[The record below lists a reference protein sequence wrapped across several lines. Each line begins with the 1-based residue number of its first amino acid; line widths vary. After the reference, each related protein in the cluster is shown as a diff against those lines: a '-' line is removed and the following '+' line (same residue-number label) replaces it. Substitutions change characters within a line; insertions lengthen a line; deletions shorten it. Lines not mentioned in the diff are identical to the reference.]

1 MAPGVEFTNRTGYST
16 YGMATLGTT
25 GRPSRFTRW
34 LAAMI
39 WRERTGVRA
48 TEDLV
53 RLDSAMRFG
62 ALYALTILGPILLL
76 GYFGVAD
83 LLSGEASI
91 SNEIHQ
97 EAETTVGS
105 CATDVEEIFERFEMA
120 ARNRLVSGRSLVEA
134 PGELSSHLLLTLR
147 LDADGAITAP
157 FDESTSSPPSDHT
170 YFLTG
175 TFAQARRA
183 EATDPAL
190 AAALFRIAGQQAP
203 GLTSAGTAEL
213 QRARAMHRAGAIR
226 EAEAAYADIVADYPN
241 SRDAWGFL
249 LGDLARLERGELLLE
264 REPEIGVGALEAVVD
279 DILGRRWTIG
289 QGGEAAVARR
299 ALVLMEGHADSDWLA
314 SRRSR
319 VDQRSHQ
326 LYWAERLRPELEPLT
341 TGGRL
346 LQVAPGRFRY
356 TLGEHAVWATAWF
369 EDELYAFALD
379 REGLFEAIQAAAV
392 RAPRG
397 ESPVLIDVLSPDA
410 LSPAGALARRS
421 LAPWL
426 PGWTLVAKHIDPDGL
441 QATIRW
447 QRARRIVLVL
457 VAILLV
463 GVGGLITGRLVSREL
478 DLARLKTSFAAN
490 VSHELRSPITQIRLK
505 GESLQL
511 DLVED
516 EDDRRHHYD
525 AIVRE
530 SERLSRLVDNVL
542 DFAAIERGTKNYA
555 IRPNDLCMTLRN
567 AAQSMRVSMEARGL
581 AFDSDIPDEL
591 PMVPHDQEAIA
602 QALTNLLSNAA
613 KYGAQGKW
621 IGLSTNVLPDGVE
634 IYVADKGIGI
644 DRDEIPRIFDQYYRS
659 QDPRARS
666 LKGTGI
672 GLAIVKYIM
681 EAHGGQVTVS
691 STPGRGSVF
700 TLFLPFS

>member
-1 MAPGVEFTNRTGYST
+1 
-16 YGMATLGTT
+16 MATMGTT

-34 LAAMI
+34 LAATI
-39 WRERTGVRA
+39 WKERTGVRA
-48 TEDLV
+48 TEELV

-83 LLSGEASI
+83 LLSGEASLTA
-91 SNEIHQ
+91 EVTQ
-97 EAETTVGS
+97 EAEGTIAS
-105 CATDVEEIFERFEMA
+105 CSADVEETFERFEMA

-134 PGELSSHLLLTLR
+134 PGELSSHLLLALR
-147 LDADGAITAP
+147 LDSRGEITAP
-157 FDESTSSPPSDHT
+157 FDTATVSPPSDHT
-170 YFLTG
+170 FFLTG
-175 TFAQARRA
+175 TYAQGRQVEDR
-183 EATDPAL
+183 DPAL
-190 AAALFRIAGQQAP
+190 AAALFRIAAQQAP
-203 GLTSAGTAEL
+203 GVTSEGTAAL
-213 QRARAMHRAGAIR
+213 QQARAMTKAGFTR
-226 EAEAAYADIVADYPN
+226 ESEAAYADIVAEYP
-241 SRDAWGFL
+241 SARDAWGFM
-249 LGDLARLERGELLLE
+249 LGDLARLERGELLLS
-264 REPEIGVGALEAVVD
+264 REPEIGVGALTAVVD

-299 ALVLMEGHADSDWLA
+299 ALVLMEGHADADWLA

-326 LYWAERLRPELEPLT
+326 LYWAERLQPELDPLT
-341 TGGRL
+341 SGGRL
-346 LQVAPGRFRY
+346 LKVAPGRFRY
-356 TLGEHAVWATAWF
+356 TLGERALWATAWF
-369 EDELYAFALD
+369 EDELYAFALN
-379 REGLFEAIQAAAV
+379 REGLFESIQAAAQ
-392 RAPRG
+392 RAPRRD
-397 ESPVLIDVLSPDA
+397 SPVVVEVSSPDA
-410 LSPAGALARRS
+410 LTPAGAMARRS

-426 PGWTLVAKHIDPDGL
+426 PGWTLIAKHNDPEGL
-441 QATIRW
+441 AATIRW

-463 GVGGLITGRLVSREL
+463 GAGGLITGRLVSREL
-478 DLARLKTSFAAN
+478 DLARLKTGFAAN

-511 DLVED
+511 DLWED
-516 EDDRRHHYD
+516 EDDRRAHYD

-542 DFAAIERGTKNYA
+542 DFAAIERGTKNYT
-555 IRPNDLCMTLRN
+555 IRPNDLSMTLRN
-567 AAQSMRVSMEARGL
+567 ATQFMRVSMDARGL
-581 AFDSDIPDEL
+581 TFDADIPDEL
-591 PMVPHDQEAIA
+591 PMVPHDPEAIA

-613 KYGAQGKW
+613 KYGAKGKW
-621 IGLSTNVLPDGVE
+621 IGLSTNVLPDGIE

-644 DRDEIPRIFDQYYRS
+644 DRDEIPRIFEQYYRS

-681 EAHGGQVTVS
+681 EAHAGQVTVS

-700 TLFLPFS
+700 TLFIPFSQA

>member
-1 MAPGVEFTNRTGYST
+1 
-16 YGMATLGTT
+16 MATLGTT

-48 TEDLV
+48 TEELV
-53 RLDSAMRFG
+53 RLDGALRFG

-91 SNEIHQ
+91 SNEISQ
-97 EAETTVGS
+97 EAEGTVGS

-147 LDADGAITAP
+147 LDGDGSITAP
-157 FDESTSSPPSDHT
+157 FDEPTSIPPKDHT
-170 YFLTG
+170 FFLTG
-175 TFAQARRA
+175 IFAQARRV
-183 EATDPAL
+183 EASDPAL
-190 AAALFRIAGQQAP
+190 AAALFRIAGQRAP
-203 GLTSAGTAEL
+203 GVTSEGTAEL
-213 QRARAMHRAGAIR
+213 QKARAMHKAGFTR

-326 LYWAERLRPELEPLT
+326 LYWAERLQPELDPLT
-341 TGGRL
+341 AGGRL

-397 ESPVLIDVLSPDA
+397 DSPVQIDVLSPDA
-410 LSPAGALARRS
+410 LSPEGALARRS

-426 PGWTLVAKHIDPDGL
+426 PGWTLVAKHIDPEGL

-555 IRPNDLCMTLRN
+555 IRPNDLGMTLRN
-567 AAQSMRVSMEARGL
+567 ATQSMRVSMEARNL
-581 AFDSDIPDEL
+581 SFDADIPDEL

>member
-1 MAPGVEFTNRTGYST
+1 M
-16 YGMATLGTT
+16 
-25 GRPSRFTRW
+25 
-34 LAAMI
+34 
-39 WRERTGVRA
+39 
-48 TEDLV
+48 
-53 RLDSAMRFG
+53 RLDSALRFG

-83 LLSGEASI
+83 LLSGEASLTA
-91 SNEIHQ
+91 EVTQ
-97 EAETTVGS
+97 EAEGTIAS
-105 CATDVEEIFERFEMA
+105 CSADVEEIFERFEMS
-120 ARNRLVSGRSLVEA
+120 ARNRLLSGRSLVEA
-134 PGELSSHLLLTLR
+134 PGELSTHLLLTLR
-147 LDADGAITAP
+147 LDAQGAITAP
-157 FDESTSSPPSDHT
+157 FDEPTVAPPSDHT
-170 YFLTG
+170 FFLTG
-175 TFAQARRA
+175 PFAQARSL
-183 EATDPAL
+183 EDSDPAL
-190 AAALFRIAGQQAP
+190 AAALYRIAAQNAPGVTSEGTAAMQQARS
-203 GLTSAGTAEL
+203 LAKAGFE
-213 QRARAMHRAGAIR
+213 R
-226 EAEAAYADIVADYPN
+226 EAEAAYADIVAEYPGI
-241 SRDAWGFL
+241 RDAWGFL
-249 LGDLARLERGELLLE
+249 LGDLARLKRGELLLE
-264 REPEIGVGALEAVVD
+264 REPEIGVGALTAVVD

-299 ALVLMEGHADSDWLA
+299 ALVLMEGHADGDWLA
-314 SRRSR
+314 SRRTR

-326 LYWAERLRPELEPLT
+326 LYWAERLQSELDPLT
-341 TGGRL
+341 AGGRL

-356 TLGEHAVWATAWF
+356 TLAEEALWATAWF
-369 EDELYAFALD
+369 DDELYAFALD
-379 REGLFEAIQAAAV
+379 RQGLFEAIQAAAV

-397 ESPVLIDVLSPDA
+397 DSAVEVEVSSPDA
-410 LSPAGALARRS
+410 LSPTGVLARRS

-426 PGWTLVAKHIDPDGL
+426 PGWTLVAKHIDPEGL
-441 QATIRW
+441 AATIRW
-447 QRARRIVLVL
+447 QRTRRIVLVL

-463 GVGGLITGRLVSREL
+463 GAGGLITGRLVSREL
-478 DLARLKTSFAAN
+478 ELARLKTSFAAN

-511 DLVED
+511 DLWVD
-516 EDDRRHHYD
+516 EDDRRQHYD

-542 DFAAIERGTKNYA
+542 DFAAIERGTKNYT

-567 AAQSMRVSMEARGL
+567 ATQSMRVSMEARGFT
-581 AFDSDIPDEL
+581 FDADIPEEL
-591 PMVPHDQEAIA
+591 PMVPHDPEAIA

-621 IGLSTNVLPDGVE
+621 IGLSTTILPDGLE

-644 DRDEIPRIFDQYYRS
+644 DRDEIPQIFDQYYRS

>member
-1 MAPGVEFTNRTGYST
+1 MRDGLPT
-16 YGMATLGTT
+16 YGMANLGTT

-34 LAAMI
+34 LANRI
-39 WRERTGVRA
+39 WNERTGVRA
-48 TEDLV
+48 SEDLV
-53 RLDSAMRFG
+53 RLDSALRFG

-83 LLSGEASI
+83 LLSGEASLTA
-91 SNEIHQ
+91 EITQ
-97 EAETTVGS
+97 EAESTIGS
-105 CATDVEEIFERFEMA
+105 CATDVEEVFERFEMA
-120 ARNRLVSGRSLVEA
+120 TRNRLLSGRSLVEA
-134 PGELSSHLLLTLR
+134 PGELSTHLLLTLR
-147 LDADGAITAP
+147 LDAQGQITAP
-157 FDESTSSPPSDHT
+157 FDEPITAPPSDHT
-170 YFLTG
+170 FFLTG
-175 TFAQARRA
+175 PFAQGRRI
-183 EATDPAL
+183 EGQDPAL
-190 AAALFRIAGQQAP
+190 AAALYRIAAKQAP
-203 GLTSAGTAEL
+203 GMTSEGTAVL
-213 QRARAMHRAGAIR
+213 QQARAMNGAGFTR
-226 EAEAAYADIVADYPN
+226 EAEAAFADIVAEYP
-241 SRDAWGFL
+241 SARDAWGFL
-249 LGDLARLERGELLLE
+249 VADLARLERGQLLIE

-299 ALVLMEGHADSDWLA
+299 ALVLMEGQADPDWLA

-326 LYWAERLRPELEPLT
+326 LYWAERLQRELDPLT
-341 TGGRL
+341 AGGRL
-346 LQVAPGRFRY
+346 LQMAPGRFRY
-356 TLGEHAVWATAWF
+356 TLGDQALWATAWF
-369 EDELYAFALD
+369 DDELYAFALD
-379 REGLFEAIQAAAV
+379 RAGLFEAIQAAAN

-397 ESPVLIDVLSPDA
+397 DSPVVVDVLSPDA
-410 LSPAGALARRS
+410 LSPLGALARRS

-426 PGWTLVAKHIDPDGL
+426 PGWTLVAKHIDPEGL
-441 QATIRW
+441 AATIRW

-463 GVGGLITGRLVSREL
+463 GAGGLITGRLVSREL

-511 DLVED
+511 DLWED
-516 EDDRRHHYD
+516 EDDRRRHYD

-542 DFAAIERGTKNYA
+542 DFAAIERGTKNYT
-555 IRPNDLCMTLRN
+555 IRPHDLGITLRN
-567 AAQSMRVSMEARGL
+567 AVQSMRISMEARGL
-581 AFDSDIPDEL
+581 TFDADIPDEL
-591 PMVPHDQEAIA
+591 PMVAHDQEAIA

-644 DRDEIPRIFDQYYRS
+644 DRDEIPRIFEQYYRS

-681 EAHGGQVTVS
+681 EAHAGQVSVS